1 MKTYSTS
8 QAARKLGI
16 GITTLCHYI
25 ELGKIPPPAILKAGD
40 TTLHSWTEE
49 EIERVRML
57 LPKIANGRKTR
68 RLKKDEKKKTKP
80 TTRKSKP

>member
-1 MKTYSTS
+1 MQTYSTN

-16 GITTLCHYI
+16 GVKTLSRYI
-25 ELGKIPPPAILKAGD
+25 AMGKVPPPTILKAGD
-40 TTLHSWTEE
+40 TTLHSWTDE

-68 RLKKDEKKKTKP
+68 RLKEKKKDKQTN
-80 TTRKSKP
+80 RKSKP

>member
-1 MKTYSTS
+1 MSLMRTLSTN

-16 GITTLCHYI
+16 GVKTLSRYI
-25 ELGKIPPPAILKAGD
+25 ALGKVPPPAILKAGE
-40 TTLHSWTEE
+40 TSLHSWTEE

-68 RLKKDEKKKTKP
+68 HRKEPKPKQTKPKKK
-80 TTRKSKP
+80 